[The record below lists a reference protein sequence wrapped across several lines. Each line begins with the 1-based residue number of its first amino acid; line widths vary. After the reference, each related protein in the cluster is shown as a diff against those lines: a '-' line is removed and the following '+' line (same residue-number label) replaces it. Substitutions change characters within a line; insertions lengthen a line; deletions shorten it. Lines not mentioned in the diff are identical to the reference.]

1 MERVSSPFAHST
13 FSIETGRMAKQA
25 DGAVLVQFG
34 ETVVLAAVVGAK
46 EPMPGKDFFPLT
58 DRVPREVLFRGTH
71 PGRLVQARGETPHE
85 GNPDFPFDRPA
96 HPALLSRRL
105 LQ

>member
-13 FSIETGRMAKQA
+13 MSIETGRMAKQA
-25 DGAVLVQFG
+25 DGAVLMQFG

-58 DRVPREVLFRGTH
+58 IEYRERSSSAGRIRCVLFI
-71 PGRLVQARGETPHE
+71 VV
-85 GNPDFPFDRPA
+85 F
-96 HPALLSRRL
+96 
-105 LQ
+105 